1 MNRSQPPPALS
12 TLSMQRSTH
21 PCTATK
27 RFTLLGKW
35 QERNPNNLHR
45 ATESDQDN
53 RRSIDHDN
61 RWDGGFHGQDR
72 RTDQVPVASLCSGS
86 ALRHQF
92 RIQGTSLLNA

>member
-1 MNRSQPPPALS
+1 MASNRAPFCGNELFNAIVRHVSCLLS
-12 TLSMQRSTH
+12 TRETH
-21 PCTATK
+21 FRTSEGSL
-27 RFTLLGKW
+27 RMVLIV
-35 QERNPNNLHR
+35 
-45 ATESDQDN
+45 ESDQDN